1 MCRLW
6 GRAQNIGVDE
16 ASCRRRETPVVP
28 TVGEETEQHERMS
41 TKCHLI
47 LPSFPPMATTSSN
60 IVFDD
65 IFTLN
70 AIDKEGKK
78 FDRGVVLISM

>member
-28 TVGEETEQHERMS
+28 TVGGETEHERMS
-41 TKCHLI
+41 TKASHLI